1 VDQRI
6 APSVQ
11 IEAAIEAV
19 LTGGLADPDALSTLG
34 RLGAQ
39 LVLQRAV
46 EDEVAAFLRRAR
58 YERTLDAAGS
68 RNGSRPRRVQT
79 AEGEITINMPQVR
92 DTLTR
97 FVSSVIP
104 DTRSIIRTRPL
115 EALVI
120 GAYVRG
126 LSDRD
131 IESLARE
138 AGLGSIPSRT
148 AVSTVCRELRDRYRA
163 FRARSLGEVRL
174 LAMFLDAIYLPVRPD
189 GPKEGVL
196 VAWGFTTDGERI
208 LLDVCLGARERTE
221 DWLDLGQ
228 GLIARGLRSP
238 LLVVSDGAPGLIRAI
253 TELWPDA
260 DRGRCAVHRLRNILA
275 KLPKRPGLHA
285 RVRAAYWAALD
296 GATSPAEAENGLRVV
311 VAELSSVVYGG
322 VDAGGFGG
330 EEVRVLSGLFG
341 KKPARPE
348 PIKNDHDESGGA
360 PSASANTRLDQ
371 ADTDRI
377 QGLIELLQNGNET
390 EREKSI
396 VGLWNSKDSRAVP
409 PILIALGD
417 SSWAVRHK
425 AIQAF
430 RYLPDDRAILP
441 LIQVLKTEGARES
454 RSQDLTL
461 IAEAARV
468 LARLGAVEAID
479 AISERLSDLGHRDDL
494 TMFGDRCHTVL
505 EDALQSLSGLPKAQH
520 PSDLRGLPKVTA
532 LAVKAW
538 YRDRAISW
546 WRSDDGRKTAV
557 CDDGG
562 DQLQQGEGF
571 LRPGGYLCCE
581 THTDSL
587 LCNADWKQAIENL
600 QGYFGPGLP
609 DDVTSLV
616 RGSVGEKGDTA

>member
-1 VDQRI
+1 MDQRI

-58 YERTLDAAGS
+58 YERTSDAAGS

-138 AGLGSIPSRT
+138 AGLGSISRT

-196 VAWGFTTDGERI
+196 VAWGFTTDGTRV
-208 LLDVCLGARERTE
+208 LLDVSLGQRERVE
-221 DWLDLGQ
+221 DWLDLGR
-228 GLIARGLRSP
+228 GLVRRGLRSP
-238 LLVVSDGAPGLIRAI
+238 LLVVTDGAPGLIRAVD
-253 TELWPDA
+253 ELWPDA
-260 DRGRCAVHRLRNILA
+260 DRGRCTVHRLRNVLA
-275 KLPKRPGLHA
+275 KLPDRPGLHA

-296 GATSPAEAENGLRVV
+296 TATCPEGAEDGLRRLVG
-311 VAELSSVVYGG
+311 EL
-322 VDAGGFGG
+322 AGDFPSAAACLADDLPALTVHLRYPLRLRKRLRSTNLLERSL
-330 EEVRVLSGLFG
+330 EEVRRRTKVIGRFPGETSCLTMAWAVMDLVIAGARGLG
-341 KKPARPE
+341 LTLP
-348 PIKNDHDESGGA
+348 
-360 PSASANTRLDQ
+360 
-371 ADTDRI
+371 DRHAI
-377 QGLIELLQNGNET
+377 AAL
-390 EREKSI
+390 
-396 VGLWNSKDSRAVP
+396 VAARAVP
-409 PILIALGD
+409 
-417 SSWAVRHK
+417 
-425 AIQAF
+425 
-430 RYLPDDRAILP
+430 
-441 LIQVLKTEGARES
+441 
-454 RSQDLTL
+454 LT
-461 IAEAARV
+461 AEAIA
-468 LARLGAVEAID
+468 
-479 AISERLSDLGHRDDL
+479 
-494 TMFGDRCHTVL
+494 
-505 EDALQSLSGLPKAQH
+505 
-520 PSDLRGLPKVTA
+520 
-532 LAVKAW
+532 
-538 YRDRAISW
+538 
-546 WRSDDGRKTAV
+546 
-557 CDDGG
+557 
-562 DQLQQGEGF
+562 
-571 LRPGGYLCCE
+571 
-581 THTDSL
+581 
-587 LCNADWKQAIENL
+587 
-600 QGYFGPGLP
+600 
-609 DDVTSLV
+609 
-616 RGSVGEKGDTA
+616 